1 MGVASSKKLDGDTLS
16 SEFRH
21 RLRIIDTD
29 VDGTLKTA
37 YALARMKGIG
47 LSLSKAMLKKAGI
60 DPEGRAG
67 FLTEADVEKIDS
79 VLKEPSKYG
88 ITSWLMNRRK
98 DSETGRDQHLIGAEL
113 VLKTKMDIEGM
124 KEIKSWRGY
133 RHAYGLKVRGQRTK
147 TTGRAGK
154 ALGVK
159 KKALIQRPGA
169 PAAES
174 K

>member
-1 MGVASSKKLDGDTLS
+1 MSD
-16 SEFRH
+16 EFRH

-29 VDGTLKTA
+29 VDGTLKVS
-37 YALARMKGIG
+37 YALAKIKGVG
-47 LSLSKAMLKKAGI
+47 PSLADAMLRKAGI
-60 DPEGRAG
+60 SPDKRAG
-67 FLTEADVEKIDS
+67 FLAEAEVDRLEEMIKDPAKNG
-79 VLKEPSKYG
+79 LPA
-88 ITSWLMNRRK
+88 WMLNRRK
-98 DSETGRDQHLIGAEL
+98 ELDSGKDTHLISADL
-113 VLKTKMDIEGM
+113 VLRTKMDIERM

-159 KKALIQRPGA
+159 KKTLMQRPA
-169 PAAES
+169 AAAES

>member
-1 MGVASSKKLDGDTLS
+1 MSD
-16 SEFRH
+16 EFRH

-29 VDGTLKTA
+29 VDGTLKVS
-37 YALARMKGIG
+37 YALAKIKGVG
-47 LSLSKAMLKKAGI
+47 PSLADAMLRKAGI
-60 DPEGRAG
+60 SPDKRAG
-67 FLTEADVEKIDS
+67 FLGEAEIELLEQMINDPAKNG
-79 VLKEPSKYG
+79 LPA
-88 ITSWLMNRRK
+88 WMLNRRK
-98 DSETGRDQHLIGAEL
+98 ELETGRDVHLVGADL
-113 VLKTKMDIEGM
+113 VLRTKMDIEKM

-159 KKALIQRPGA
+159 KKTLLQRP
-169 PAAES
+169 AATES